1 MNQPEGVNS
10 SPSSYVIMMMMR
22 ITDRKSLGITTMVL
36 IIKINEQPSSKRC
49 LMLYKYQHQFLCG
62 ISLSASSPRA
72 TWLMLLLT
80 LPVAMGNAW
89 LKADSSERSRVQT
102 VASSSRDSEGAL
114 CGRSLHSSFLDPSVL
129 LLLRNFSSFGT
140 RSSRHTDP
148 SLFPQQGDLL

>member
-1 MNQPEGVNS
+1 
-10 SPSSYVIMMMMR
+10 MMMM
-22 ITDRKSLGITTMVL
+22 IIIDRKSLGITTMVL

-49 LMLYKYQHQFLCG
+49 LMLYKYQHQFLCDQSW
-62 ISLSASSPRA
+62 SLASACLRA
-72 TWLMLLLT
+72 VHVQHDWCCCWA